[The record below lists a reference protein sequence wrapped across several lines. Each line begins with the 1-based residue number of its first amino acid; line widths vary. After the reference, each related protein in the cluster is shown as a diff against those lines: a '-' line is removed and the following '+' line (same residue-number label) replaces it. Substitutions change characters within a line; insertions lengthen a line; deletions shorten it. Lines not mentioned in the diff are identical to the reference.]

1 MYKIGELSKLCDISV
16 KALRFYDAEG
26 LLTPDKI
33 DRFTGYRY
41 YSASKLGDCY
51 RITALKELGFSLDE
65 IKAQLNADGCSETIN
80 VLDEKIAELRSL
92 IETSAERLEKIESI
106 RKKLTKGEQKM
117 FNIIIRPAGE
127 IRAAILRKNFK
138 SKQDALREA
147 GRIAE
152 SLPKTLI
159 GKRKILINYETE
171 YKETD
176 LDIAAGVELTGHLP
190 KGSPYSEKTVS
201 FGNMAVCLCCGESEL
216 EDACKAIITELEK
229 TEYHVCGAYYEL
241 YHSDGTVELK
251 VPVSER
257 VKEPAFIREDERKPF
272 VDDPEVRG
280 KWKMLDILPTREH
293 FVYGKP
299 KCGQLA
305 WLKELYFID
314 GGQPYW
320 SVSGWTRGSLF
331 TRGPEPDT
339 VTEHRYTLENLDG
352 HKLLFLEMSA
362 GCRGNSGADEIWV
375 YEKDGGRH
383 YASREEFRKTDN
395 IDEPF
400 VKDERVLG
408 RWKVRDFV
416 RKKDAFDPLKQ
427 SWKIEDLFVLEARFN
442 ENGEYVSVTKSGT
455 NSVTSVWTKGLILNR
470 REKTASAYEIRVI
483 DGTEYLFR
491 EWKSVDYSFGGRICW
506 YVFTRED
513 G

>member
-80 VLDEKIAELRSL
+80 VLDEKIAELKSL

-176 LDIAAGVELTGHLP
+176 QEFRLRYHLDAGDRP
-190 KGSPYSEKTVS
+190 
-201 FGNMAVCLCCGESEL
+201 
-216 EDACKAIITELEK
+216 
-229 TEYHVCGAYYEL
+229 
-241 YHSDGTVELK
+241 
-251 VPVSER
+251 
-257 VKEPAFIREDERKPF
+257 
-272 VDDPEVRG
+272 
-280 KWKMLDILPTREH
+280 
-293 FVYGKP
+293 
-299 KCGQLA
+299 
-305 WLKELYFID
+305 
-314 GGQPYW
+314 
-320 SVSGWTRGSLF
+320 
-331 TRGPEPDT
+331 
-339 VTEHRYTLENLDG
+339 RY
-352 HKLLFLEMSA
+352 
-362 GCRGNSGADEIWV
+362 RRRSGADRSSP
-375 YEKDGGRH
+375 EKL
-383 YASREEFRKTDN
+383 ALFRKN
-395 IDEPF
+395 
-400 VKDERVLG
+400 G
-408 RWKVRDFV
+408 QVRQHGSM
-416 RKKDAFDPLKQ
+416 PLLRGKR
-427 SWKIEDLFVLEARFN
+427 A
-442 ENGEYVSVTKSGT
+442 
-455 NSVTSVWTKGLILNR
+455 
-470 REKTASAYEIRVI
+470 
-483 DGTEYLFR
+483 
-491 EWKSVDYSFGGRICW
+491 
-506 YVFTRED
+506 
-513 G
+513 